1 VSEINYCYACK
12 YFQEHIVN
20 AGGPNESPWGVCTWF
35 NHNEYDRL
43 PVWATIEIKYGSL
56 SPKQTGCVVWE
67 RAN

>member
-1 VSEINYCYACK
+1 MSEINYCCTCK
-12 YFQEHIVN
+12 YFQEHIFFVLG
-20 AGGPNESPWGVCTWF
+20 ATHFHGVCTWF